1 MLQNRVN
8 PWGELVAVSDR
19 GTLMGNRGILHNAE
33 KRVVHKWQHKSWV
46 TCLLKFG
53 DLQRQKPFS
62 TLDHYSELFFLD
74 EATAFAAGHRPCHY
88 CQRERAQSFK
98 QAWCA
103 ANHPCSAF
111 VPQGDLDAQLHRERT
126 TPTGVKVTFE
136 ALAGELPLGTMF
148 AIADTSYLVSPRGYH
163 PWSFGG
169 YGSTHPLSPD
179 TLVQVLTPKSVVA
192 AFRHGFTP
200 KMHTSAERQ

>member
-19 GTLMGNRGILHNAE
+19 GALMGNRGILHSAD
-33 KRVVHKWQHKSWV
+33 KRVVRKWQHKAWV

-53 DLQRQKPFS
+53 DLQRPKPFS
-62 TLDHYSELFFLD
+62 TLDNYSELFFLD
-74 EATAFAAGHRPCHY
+74 EATAFAAGHRPCHF

-98 QAWCA
+98 QSWCA
-103 ANHPCSAF
+103 ANHPGSAF

-126 TPTGVKVTFE
+126 TRTGIKVTFE
-136 ALAGELPLGTMF
+136 AFAGELPLGTMF
-148 AIADTSYLVSPRGYH
+148 SMGETSYLVSPRGYL

-169 YGSTHPLSPD
+169 YHPAIALSPD
-179 TLVQVLTPKSVVA
+179 TLVQVLTPKSVVD
-192 AFRHGFTP
+192 AFRHGFSP
-200 KMHTSAERQ
+200 AVHPSALTG